1 MSTNVYLGELFL
13 PKNKKV
19 AFVFLKNWNVVN
31 EELGKVEKLGFYVR
45 REIYVTLSNF
55 KTSK

>member
-45 REIYVTLSNF
+45 CEIYVILSNF
-55 KTSK
+55 KTS